1 MCIAKFIHLY
11 CQGTA
16 NESIFKN
23 KIVVKILSSISKWI
37 STGQILKTWTL
48 HLFLLHSK
56 LHKVCLKTKKIK

>member
-23 KIVVKILSSISKWI
+23 KIVVKIVVKYIKI

-56 LHKVCLKTKKIK
+56 LHKVRLKTKKIK

>member
-23 KIVVKILSSISKWI
+23 KIVVKILSSISKMDFNWAN
-37 STGQILKTWTL
+37 
-48 HLFLLHSK
+48 
-56 LHKVCLKTKKIK
+56 IKNLDFALVFTALQTS